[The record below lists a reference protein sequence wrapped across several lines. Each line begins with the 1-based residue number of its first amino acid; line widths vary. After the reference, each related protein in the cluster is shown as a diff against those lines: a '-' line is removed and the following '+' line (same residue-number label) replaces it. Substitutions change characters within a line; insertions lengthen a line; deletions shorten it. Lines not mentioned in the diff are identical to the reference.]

1 MTSLNPAH
9 EDLDGFSSGSP
20 EAQQGINSSIHVMF
34 VRLAPEDVAMARS
47 KQIRKITIATA
58 VVLLPYVTYADF
70 AVKGMGMQ
78 FAHLG
83 PTHDPKQS

>member
-1 MTSLNPAH
+1 
-9 EDLDGFSSGSP
+9 
-20 EAQQGINSSIHVMF
+20 
-34 VRLAPEDVAMARS
+34 MARS

>member
-1 MTSLNPAH
+1 
-9 EDLDGFSSGSP
+9 
-20 EAQQGINSSIHVMF
+20 
-34 VRLAPEDVAMARS
+34 MARS

-83 PTHDPKQS
+83 PTHDRKQVLGPDALLKLSWVQGFISAENQRLSTSATKIRSSPSTSQKD